1 MIKLVAKKK
10 GKMIEGKGETYVKA
24 FETFVEAAM
33 TYAEDHFS
41 DDDLIGMQI
50 AIVNDSVTDFLAI
63 VNDSVIEFLGK
74 RGWSIRYLNA

>member
-24 FETFVEAAM
+24 LETFVEAAL

-41 DDDLIGMQI
+41 DDDLIGLQI
-50 AIVNDSVTDFLAI
+50 AIVKDSVTDFLG
-63 VNDSVIEFLGK
+63 E